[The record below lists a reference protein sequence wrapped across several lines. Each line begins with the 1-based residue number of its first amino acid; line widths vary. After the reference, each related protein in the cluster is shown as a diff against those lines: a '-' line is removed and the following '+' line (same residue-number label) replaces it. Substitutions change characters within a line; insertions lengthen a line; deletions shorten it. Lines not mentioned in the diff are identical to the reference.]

1 MKPFASSANLH
12 FGSRLGYAARG
23 KGLDTI
29 NIFFDILDTL
39 LTEQGDPRPHAREVL
54 LKLAG
59 TGHGVYLW
67 STAGEG
73 YAAQAAWTL
82 GVEDAVSGCRLKH
95 HPPEGITVDFAVDD
109 DEGVVDGYGGY
120 LVEPYG
126 GDASDT
132 ELLAVL
138 DTIKA
143 L

>member
-1 MKPFASSANLH
+1 MNL
-12 FGSRLGYAARG
+12 
-23 KGLDTI
+23 
-29 NIFFDILDTL
+29 FFDILDTL

-54 LKLAG
+54 LKLAE

-82 GVEDAVSGCRLKH
+82 GVEDVVRGCCLKH
-95 HPPEGITVDFAVDD
+95 HTPEGIAVDYAVD
-109 DEGVVDGYGGY
+109 DEGVVEEYGGY

-138 DTIKA
+138 DAIKA
-143 L
+143 SEPR